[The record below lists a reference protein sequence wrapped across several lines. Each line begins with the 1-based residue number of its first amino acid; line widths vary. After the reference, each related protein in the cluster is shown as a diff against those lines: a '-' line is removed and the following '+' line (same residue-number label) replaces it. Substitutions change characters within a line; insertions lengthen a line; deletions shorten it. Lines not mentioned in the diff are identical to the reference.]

1 MMKISEFFEVFAANA
16 DGSHF
21 IATVCLFT
29 ASQMDHKARAA
40 FKPSCDCSRCL
51 KPLLSCSYLSSVPA
65 WCVSSALKRCAA
77 HLRANCAAAI
87 CSSARAPDMPPT
99 NCANEKLNATASTV
113 VEAACEHNTPVRMER
128 NRESRASVPS
138 SGWSKFGS
146 CSYARFSDFHIAT
159 GSATAGFT
167 AMRIARMVATAA
179 SFCGSFAR

>member
-65 WCVSSALKRCAA
+65 RCVSSALKRCAA

-113 VEAACEHNTPVRMER
+113 VEAACEHSTPVRMER
-128 NRESRASVPS
+128 NRESRASVKGTTRPAVAGQS
-138 SGWSKFGS
+138 SGV
-146 CSYARFSDFHIAT
+146 AV
-159 GSATAGFT
+159 
-167 AMRIARMVATAA
+167 MRVSVTSTLPQGQQQQDLLQCESRVW
-179 SFCGSFAR
+179 